1 MNDRHSEF
9 DLHTCS
15 SSDCD
20 IVEECGKPTTVKRQ
34 GAWYCE
40 PHYDWM
46 NEHASAGQWSEGK

>member
-1 MNDRHSEF
+1 VNYCEF
-9 DLHTCS
+9 DLHECS
-15 SSDCD
+15 TSDCE
-20 IVEECGKPTTVKRQ
+20 IYWPCGKPAAVKHQ